1 MTFASLFVL
10 LFFLAQDPAPQDA
23 IEGLQASERQV
34 SVEFVTDDASIER
47 RLRQILETTG
57 RFDGVKLEVRH
68 GVALLQGELADDT
81 ARVWVI
87 DLVKNTEGVVAV
99 SSGLKLKAVPV
110 WDLRPAY
117 EELSTLWRRFVA
129 SLPRLLAG
137 LLVLVVV
144 VLSSNR
150 IARLISRPLAK
161 DTQSELLRTII
172 GKTIA
177 FCVWMIGLFLFFRVA
192 GLSQLAIT
200 IVGGTGVLGIV
211 LGFAFRDI
219 AENFL
224 ASVLISVQR
233 PFRYGDTIEVGG
245 YLGVVQRVTP
255 RGTILMDFEGNFIQI
270 ANAQVYKS
278 TIKNFTANPNVRQDF
293 TVGIGYDASITR
305 AQEIAMKILEEHS
318 AVLADPRSM
327 VLVHEFAPATINL
340 RVYFWVDGKQ
350 HSKVKVRS
358 AVMRMVLRA
367 LEAGGVSMPDEARE
381 IIFPHGVPVQ
391 MLSASSAAS
400 SAEVAVIHAEPQAE
414 VQHVADR
421 HDESTSAE
429 AGLESEVADLNEQ
442 ARQSRDPEEG
452 SDVMAS

>member
-1 MTFASLFVL
+1 MTFVSLLVL
-10 LFFLAQDPAPQDA
+10 LFALAQDPASQEP

-34 SVEFVTDDASIER
+34 AVEFVTDDASIER

-57 RFDGVKLEVRH
+57 RFEGVKLEVKH
-68 GVALLQGELADDT
+68 GVALLKGELDDDSE
-81 ARVWVI
+81 RVWVI

-99 SSGLKLKAVPV
+99 SSALTLKAVPL

-117 EELSTLWRRFVA
+117 EELSALWRRFVA

-137 LLVLVVV
+137 LLVLLVV
-144 VLSSNR
+144 VLSANR
-150 IARLISRPLAK
+150 IARWISRPLAK
-161 DTQSELLRTII
+161 DMQSELLRTII
-172 GKTIA
+172 GKSIA
-177 FCVWMIGLFLFFRVA
+177 FCVWMFGLFLFFRVA

-318 AVLADPRSM
+318 AVLADPRPM
-327 VLVHEFAPATINL
+327 VLVQEFAPATINL
-340 RVYFWVDGKQ
+340 RVYFWVNGQ
-350 HSKVKVRS
+350 LHSKVKVRS

-381 IIFPHGVPVQ
+381 IIFPQAVPVQ
-391 MLSASSAAS
+391 MLQATHAESA
-400 SAEVAVIHAEPQAE
+400 AEVAVIDTEPPSDEQLS
-414 VQHVADR
+414 ADR

-452 SDVMAS
+452 GDVMAT

>member
-1 MTFASLFVL
+1 M
-10 LFFLAQDPAPQDA
+10 
-23 IEGLQASERQV
+23 
-34 SVEFVTDDASIER
+34 
-47 RLRQILETTG
+47 
-57 RFDGVKLEVRH
+57 
-68 GVALLQGELADDT
+68 
-81 ARVWVI
+81 
-87 DLVKNTEGVVAV
+87 
-99 SSGLKLKAVPV
+99 
-110 WDLRPAY
+110 
-117 EELSTLWRRFVA
+117 A

-137 LLVLVVV
+137 LLVLLLVFMTA
-144 VLSSNR
+144 NR
-150 IARLISRPLAK
+150 IARFISRPLAK

-172 GKTIA
+172 GKSIA
-177 FCVWMIGLFLFFRVA
+177 FFVWMFGLFLFFRVA

-305 AQEIAMKILEEHS
+305 AQEITMKILDEHS
-318 AVLADPRSM
+318 AVLTDPRPM
-327 VLVHEFAPATINL
+327 VLEEVFTPATINL
-340 RVYFWVDGKQ
+340 RVYFWVNGQ
-350 HSKVKVRS
+350 LHSTVKVRS

-367 LEAGGVSMPDEARE
+367 LEAGGISMPDEARE
-381 IIFPHGVPVQ
+381 LVFPQGVPVQ
-391 MLSASSAAS
+391 MLQKSSADRA
-400 SAEVAVIHAEPQAE
+400 AEVAVIDPEPQSD
-414 VQHVADR
+414 QRLIADR
-421 HDESTSAE
+421 HDESTNAE

-442 ARQSRDPEEG
+442 ARQSRNPEEG
-452 SDVMAS
+452 GDVMAD

>member
-1 MTFASLFVL
+1 MIFVTFL
-10 LFFLAQDPAPQDA
+10 LSTLALVQEPAHQDLM
-23 IEGLQASERQV
+23 EGLQASERQV
-34 SVEFVTDDASIER
+34 AVDFVTDDGSIER

-57 RFDGVKLEVRH
+57 RFDGVNLEVKH
-68 GVALLQGELADDT
+68 GVAMLTGELADD
-81 ARVWVI
+81 AERVWVV

-99 SSGLKLKAVPV
+99 SSGLTLTATPV

-172 GKTIA
+172 GKSIA

-293 TVGIGYDASITR
+293 AVGIGYDASITR
-305 AQEIAMKILEEHS
+305 AQEIAMKILDEHS
-318 AVLADPRSM
+318 AVLADPRPM
-327 VLVHEFAPATINL
+327 VLVQEFAPATINL
-340 RVYFWVDGKQ
+340 RVYFWVNGQ
-350 HSKVKVRS
+350 LHSKAKVRS

-381 IIFPHGVPVQ
+381 VLFPQALPVQ
-391 MLSASSAAS
+391 MLGETQPMIPAQIAVVEAESAP
-400 SAEVAVIHAEPQAE
+400 EGQHA
-414 VQHVADR
+414 ADR

-442 ARQSRDPEEG
+442 ARQSRPPEEG
-452 SDVMAS
+452 GDVMAG